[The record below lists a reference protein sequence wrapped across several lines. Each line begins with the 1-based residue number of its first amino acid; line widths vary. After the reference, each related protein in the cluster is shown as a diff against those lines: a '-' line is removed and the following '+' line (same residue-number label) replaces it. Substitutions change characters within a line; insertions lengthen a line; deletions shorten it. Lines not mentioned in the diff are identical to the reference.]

1 MALPLLVNPG
11 GWPIKHLAYAAAR
24 LVNAPRGAGA
34 KRRPRYPDANW
45 PPPCPRTTADR
56 SILAMVRL
64 GLSRGGGGIPS
75 RRRQQRPGDARFCI
89 SSLWSNSAGAKEKK
103 KHNGVATTN
112 HRLQRDK
119 ARNRRQ
125 RWEIC
130 RGQGTQSHSVSWP
143 WMRNSTADTRGG
155 PKGHSTWDFFFFCS
169 GIAEIKNQKIKTE
182 IMVMRM
188 TERRGF
194 CGEKEVIVRIWFD
207 GCTGCGGDPLSDIKA
222 GCPSSI
228 PSIPILPTQSHLRS
242 TPTNQTEMSP
252 STATSTTSAT
262 PVVSHTHCDDHSCVN
277 QSSPQCCHCGWRG
290 SHSPQCPFK

>member
-103 KHNGVATTN
+103 NTMAWPPQITASKET
-112 HRLQRDK
+112 K
-119 ARNRRQ
+119 
-125 RWEIC
+125 
-130 RGQGTQSHSVSWP
+130 QGTVGKGGKYAGGREPSHILFHG
-143 WMRNSTADTRGG
+143 RG
-155 PKGHSTWDFFFFCS
+155 
-169 GIAEIKNQKIKTE
+169 
-182 IMVMRM
+182 
-188 TERRGF
+188 
-194 CGEKEVIVRIWFD
+194 
-207 GCTGCGGDPLSDIKA
+207 
-222 GCPSSI
+222 
-228 PSIPILPTQSHLRS
+228 
-242 TPTNQTEMSP
+242 
-252 STATSTTSAT
+252 
-262 PVVSHTHCDDHSCVN
+262 
-277 QSSPQCCHCGWRG
+277 
-290 SHSPQCPFK
+290 

>member
-103 KHNGVATTN
+103 
-112 HRLQRDK
+112 
-119 ARNRRQ
+119 
-125 RWEIC
+125 
-130 RGQGTQSHSVSWP
+130 TQ
-143 WMRNSTADTRGG
+143 
-155 PKGHSTWDFFFFCS
+155 
-169 GIAEIKNQKIKTE
+169 
-182 IMVMRM
+182 
-188 TERRGF
+188 
-194 CGEKEVIVRIWFD
+194 
-207 GCTGCGGDPLSDIKA
+207 
-222 GCPSSI
+222 
-228 PSIPILPTQSHLRS
+228 
-242 TPTNQTEMSP
+242 
-252 STATSTTSAT
+252 
-262 PVVSHTHCDDHSCVN
+262 
-277 QSSPQCCHCGWRG
+277 WRG
-290 SHSPQCPFK
+290 HHKSPPPKRQSKEPSAKVGNMQGAGNPVTFCFMAVDEKLHRRHAGRAKGPLHVGFLFFLFWNCGN